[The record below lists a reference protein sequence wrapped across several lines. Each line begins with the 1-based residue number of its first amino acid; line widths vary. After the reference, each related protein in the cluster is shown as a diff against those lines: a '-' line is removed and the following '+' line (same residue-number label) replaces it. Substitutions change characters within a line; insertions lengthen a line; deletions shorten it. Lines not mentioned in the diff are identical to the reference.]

1 MKSVMTALL
10 PAVALLFGASMLPA
24 ASYADSSSLTSKIIS
39 AGTFQRHG
47 ADDAN
52 ECPLDNRCKD
62 AVDGVED
69 EDGPHH
75 P

>member
-24 ASYADSSSLTSKIIS
+24 ASYADSPSLTSKIIS
-39 AGTFQRHG
+39 TDTFQRHG

-52 ECPLDNRCKD
+52 ECPLDNRC
-62 AVDGVED
+62 
-69 EDGPHH
+69 
-75 P
+75 

>member
-1 MKSVMTALL
+1 MKFVVTALL

-24 ASYADSSSLTSKIIS
+24 ASYADSASLTSNIVQK
-39 AGTFQRHG
+39 
-47 ADDAN
+47 DAVDGVEN
-52 ECPLDNRCKD
+52 PEHSKD

-69 EDGPHH
+69 DGPNH